1 MFLDCRYFIHL
12 NYGHSSITWWRF
24 QSGLTKFHTFVD
36 RSEGRLN
43 RNFVWL
49 RIGYV
54 NTQNFINST
63 GRHCLVGKAEHTKV
77 TDYNQ
82 FSAKKSCGLLHNAVR
97 ENTRCRWVYI
107 AYGRV
112 ILQRRIAFIVLANM
126 IGREHGC

>member
-12 NYGHSSITWWRF
+12 NYGHSFITWWRF

-54 NTQNFINST
+54 NTQNFINSAR
-63 GRHCLVGKAEHTKV
+63 RHCLVGKAEHTKV
-77 TDYNQ
+77 TDYNR
-82 FSAKKSCGLLHNAVR
+82 FSAKKSCGPLHNAVR

-126 IGREHGC
+126 IGRKHGC